1 MPEPSNPPVEA
12 SPAGFDQGGVHNKL
26 GQLTR
31 QLHDALR
38 ELGYA
43 DRLRSSADK
52 LPDAQNRL
60 SYIARLTGE
69 AAEKVLTLVDDAKV
83 RQTTIVEQ
91 TKRMRQAMIAD
102 PVAAVARG
110 HIMNYLEEM
119 EQSTEIVDQQLTDIM
134 MAQDFH
140 DLTGQVIAKV
150 VHLAA
155 NLEGQL
161 VELLLQT
168 APPGANPAQPHSQP
182 IAPPPEPVHAP
193 EPAPS
198 LDASSAEDVWAAAL
212 AEAGTTASEAASS
225 ESTAATHPELHG
237 PVVDPDAT
245 PNVVTSQSEVD
256 DLLASLGF

>member
-1 MPEPSNPPVEA
+1 MQEEPANPSVDA
-12 SPAGFDQGGVHNKL
+12 SSTGYDQGGVHTKL

-43 DRLRSSADK
+43 QRLRSSADQ

-69 AAEKVLTLVDDAKV
+69 AAEKVLTLVDDAKA
-83 RQTTIVEQ
+83 RQTTIVDQ

-102 PVAAVARG
+102 PVAAVAKG

-150 VHLAA
+150 VNLAS
-155 NLEGQL
+155 NLESQL

-168 APPGANPAQPHSQP
+168 APQGSVVGIATPVAAAPLPAAAPVAAADVDVDADAN
-182 IAPPPEPVHAP
+182 
-193 EPAPS
+193 
-198 LDASSAEDVWAAAL
+198 DVWAAAL
-212 AEAGTTASEAASS
+212 AETTSAP
-225 ESTAATHPELHG
+225 ATDADAVPVAHPDLHG
-237 PVVDPDAT
+237 PVVDPEGT